1 MKRVHFISIGGSV
14 MHSLAIELK
23 RIGFTV
29 TGSDDVIYEPSK
41 SSLINNDLYP
51 EKLGWYE
58 SKITDDLD
66 YVILGMHAKS
76 DNSELKLAKHK
87 KIKIYSFPEFI
98 FEYSKNKT
106 RVVIAGSHGKTTIS
120 SMILHVL
127 RDNGK
132 KVDYVLGAKIEG
144 LSNSVSLSQKNE
156 FIVIE
161 GDEYLSSRI
170 NNVPKFHVYQ
180 PNIALISGISWDHMN
195 VFPTFN
201 IYKNQFKIFIDKI
214 VNGGVLIYNNKDLE
228 ILSLLDGNQNYIR
241 KIPYT
246 VHNFL
251 IRDGRFFIET
261 DEGLLPL
268 KIFGKHNMENLSA
281 AKQVCNLIGLTDDQ
295 FYNSITS
302 FKGASN
308 RLEIVET
315 NSARTVIKDFAHSP
329 SKLNASIDA
338 VKSNFKV
345 DLLAVYELHTFSSFD
360 EKFLDEY
367 EGGFDSCDYP
377 VIFIDKLNPK
387 LKNRRFDE
395 ERLKKSFKNDRI
407 VFKYD
412 KDELNDYLLNFKE
425 PKICLLLMS
434 SGKFGGLDIG
444 LIGKNFCSYVN

>member
-23 RIGFTV
+23 RIGFSV

-66 YVILGMHAKS
+66 FVILGMHAKS

-127 RDNGK
+127 KDNSK
-132 KVDYVLGAKIEG
+132 RADYVLGAKIEG

-180 PNIALISGISWDHMN
+180 PNIALISGISWDHIN

-201 IYKNQFKIFIDKI
+201 IYKNQFKVFIDKI

-246 VHNFL
+246 EHNFL

-308 RLEIVET
+308 RLEIVQT
-315 NSARTVIKDFAHSP
+315 NSTRTVIKDFAHSP

-345 DLLAVYELHTFSSFD
+345 DLLAVYELHTFSSLD
-360 EKFLDEY
+360 EKFLNEY
-367 EGGFDSCDYP
+367 EGCFDSCDYP

-395 ERLKKSFKNDRI
+395 ESLKKSFKNDRI

-444 LIGKNFCSYVN
+444 LIGKNFCSHVN

>member
-1 MKRVHFISIGGSV
+1 

-51 EKLGWYE
+51 DKLGWYE

-66 YVILGMHAKS
+66 FVILGMHAKS
-76 DNSELKLAKHK
+76 NNSELKLAKHK

-127 RDNGK
+127 KDNSK
-132 KVDYVLGAKIEG
+132 RADYVLGAKIEG
-144 LSNSVSLSQKNE
+144 LSNSVTLSQKNE
-156 FIVIE
+156 FIIIE

-180 PNIALISGISWDHMN
+180 PNIALISGISWDHIN

-246 VHNFL
+246 EHNFL

-315 NSARTVIKDFAHSP
+315 NSTRTVIKDFAHSP

-360 EKFLDEY
+360 QKFLNEY
-367 EGGFDSCDYP
+367 EGGFDLCDYP

-395 ERLKKSFKNDRI
+395 ESLKKSFKNDRI

-412 KDELNDYLLNFKE
+412 KDELNDYLLSFKE
-425 PKICLLLMS
+425 QKICLLLMS
-434 SGKFGGLDIG
+434 SGRFGGLDIG
-444 LIGKNFCSYVN
+444 LIGKNFCSHVN

>member
-66 YVILGMHAKS
+66 FVILGMHAKS

-127 RDNGK
+127 KDNSK
-132 KVDYVLGAKIEG
+132 RADYVLGAKIEG
-144 LSNSVSLSQKNE
+144 LSNSVSLSKKNE

-161 GDEYLSSRI
+161 GDEYLSSTI

-180 PNIALISGISWDHMN
+180 PNIALISGISWDHIN

-246 VHNFL
+246 EHNFL

-315 NSARTVIKDFAHSP
+315 NSIRTVIKDFAHSP
-329 SKLNASIDA
+329 SKLKASIDA

-345 DLLAVYELHTFSSFD
+345 DLLAIYELHTFSSFD
-360 EKFLDEY
+360 EKFLNEY
-367 EGGFDSCDYP
+367 EGGFNSCDYP

-395 ERLKKSFKNDRI
+395 ESLKKSFKNDRI

-412 KDELNDYLLNFKE
+412 KDELNDYLLSFKE
-425 PKICLLLMS
+425 QKICLLLMS

-444 LIGKNFCSYVN
+444 LMGKNFCSHVN

>member
-1 MKRVHFISIGGSV
+1 

-66 YVILGMHAKS
+66 FVILGMHAKS

-127 RDNGK
+127 KDNSK
-132 KVDYVLGAKIEG
+132 RADYVLGAKIEG

-180 PNIALISGISWDHMN
+180 PNIALISGISWDHIN

-246 VHNFL
+246 EHKFL

-281 AKQVCNLIGLTDDQ
+281 AKQVCNLIGLSDDQ

-315 NSARTVIKDFAHSP
+315 NSERTVIKDFAHSP
-329 SKLNASIDA
+329 SKLKASIDA

-360 EKFLDEY
+360 EKFLNEY

-395 ERLKKSFKNDRI
+395 ESLKRNLFFEKLSLM
-407 VFKYD
+407 
-412 KDELNDYLLNFKE
+412 EE
-425 PKICLLLMS
+425 EHLMS
-434 SGKFGGLDIG
+434 KASIPYRDPNLNSNANDIIQKRIQEQLLSNLKTSKEWREKWG
-444 LIGKNFCSYVN
+444 MTK

>member
-66 YVILGMHAKS
+66 FVILGMHAKS

-106 RVVIAGSHGKTTIS
+106 RVVIAGSHGKTTIT

-127 RDNGK
+127 KDNSK
-132 KVDYVLGAKIEG
+132 STDYVLGAKIEG
-144 LSNSVSLSQKNE
+144 FSNSVSLSQKNE
-156 FIVIE
+156 FIIIE
-161 GDEYLSSRI
+161 GDEYLSSKI
-170 NNVPKFHVYQ
+170 NNVPKFHVYH
-180 PNIALISGISWDHMN
+180 PNIALISGISWDHIN

-246 VHNFL
+246 EHNFL

-308 RLEIVET
+308 RLEIVQT
-315 NSARTVIKDFAHSP
+315 NSTRTVIKDFAHSP
-329 SKLNASIDA
+329 SKLIASIDA

-360 EKFLDEY
+360 EKFLNEY
-367 EGGFDSCDYP
+367 EGCFDSCDYP

-395 ERLKKSFKNDRI
+395 ESLKKSFKNDRI

-444 LIGKNFCSYVN
+444 LMGKNFCSHVD

>member
-1 MKRVHFISIGGSV
+1 

-23 RIGFTV
+23 KIGFNV

-66 YVILGMHAKS
+66 FVILGMHAKS

-87 KIKIYSFPEFI
+87 KIKIYSYPEFI

-106 RVVIAGSHGKTTIS
+106 RIVIAGSHGKTTIS

-127 RDNGK
+127 KDNSK
-132 KVDYVLGAKIEG
+132 RADYVLGAKIEG

-170 NNVPKFHVYQ
+170 NNVPKFHIYQ
-180 PNIALISGISWDHMN
+180 PNIALISGISWDHIN

-214 VNGGVLIYNNKDLE
+214 INGGVLIYNNKDLE

-246 VHNFL
+246 EHDFL

-281 AKQVCNLIGLTDDQ
+281 AKQVCNLMGLTDDQ
-295 FYNSITS
+295 FYNSIRS

-360 EKFLDEY
+360 EKFLNEY

-377 VIFIDKLNPK
+377 VIFIDKFNPK
-387 LKNRRFDE
+387 LKNRVFDE
-395 ERLKKSFKNDRI
+395 ESLKKSFKNDRI

-412 KDELNDYLLNFKE
+412 KDELNDYLLHFKE
-425 PKICLLLMS
+425 SKICLLLMS

-444 LIGKNFCSYVN
+444 LIGKNFCSHVN